1 MDIGSGCKELDKTI
15 SYMRTTVTRP
25 VREFLYGQ
33 SAKEKIRLG
42 LLCIQQG
49 KKRPAY
55 TNLLIYWING
65 NTVILV
71 QISECYR

>member
-15 SYMRTTVTRP
+15 SYMRTTVMRP

-55 TNLLIYWING
+55 TN
-65 NTVILV
+65 ILD
-71 QISECYR
+71 